1 MQRFGGAGDRR
12 ANPLSPSLSLNLEMA
27 SRGVFITG
35 TGTEVGK
42 TVVAASII
50 AAIAAGGERVA
61 AFKPAVSG
69 LEEARDDWP
78 PDHEL
83 LAAATGWQSPGSVSP
98 HLFEPAVSPHLAAE
112 LAGDVIDPFVLAE
125 RARRLAAD
133 ADLLVCEGVGGLMV
147 PLTMTFTVLDL
158 AEVLALPVI
167 VVAPP
172 GLGAISDV
180 RLAVDRLRDTGLEV
194 AAVVLN
200 PWPEEP
206 GKVELSNRD
215 TLAELLDVEV
225 ATLGRVRPSVEALA
239 RAGAALPLRR
249 WLAAA

>member
-1 MQRFGGAGDRR
+1 
-12 ANPLSPSLSLNLEMA
+12 MA
-27 SRGVFITG
+27 TRGVFVTG

-42 TVVAASII
+42 TVVAASIV
-50 AAIAAGGERVA
+50 AALAAGGERVA

-69 LEEARDDWP
+69 LEEAGEEWP

-83 LAAATGWQSPGSVSP
+83 LAAATGWQSAGSVSP

-112 LAGDVIDPFVLAE
+112 LTGETIDPFVLAE
-125 RARRLAAD
+125 HARRLAAE

-147 PLTMTFTVLDL
+147 PLTGSFSVLDL
-158 AEVLALPVI
+158 AEVLGLPAV

-172 GLGAISDV
+172 GLGTISDV
-180 RLAVDRLRDTGLEV
+180 RLAVDRLRDTGLHV

-206 GKVELSNRD
+206 GRVELSNRS
-215 TLAELLDVEV
+215 TLSEVLDVEV
-225 ATLGRVRPSVEALA
+225 ATLGRIRPSVQALA
-239 RAGAALPLRR
+239 TAGATLPLRH